1 MTPGSVAEPEWVTH
15 AVWWQIYPLGFVGA
29 PTVAAEAG
37 VPRLLEHRLERIVA
51 WLDYAVELGASGIA
65 LGPVFASESHGY
77 DTVDYFVIDPRL
89 GDEADFDRLIAEAH
103 QRGLRVLLDG
113 VFNHVGRGFERFRRA
128 AEGDAESAAWFV
140 PVGGAGHGGSGSD
153 AHAGAGAAGQPRTAN
168 FEVFE
173 GHDSLVKLNHD
184 EPAVA
189 DFVVSVMNDWVAR
202 GADGWRLDAAY
213 AVDPAFWAKVLPRV
227 RAEHPQVY
235 VVGEVLHGDYSAIVE
250 AATLDSV
257 TQYEVWKAIW
267 SSLHDRNFFELAY
280 ALGRHNEYLASFVP
294 LTFVGNHD
302 VTRLATAVDDRRHLA
317 HALIVLLTI
326 GGTPSIYYGDE
337 QGFTG
342 LKEQRV
348 GGDDAIRPEFPAVGP
363 SGFAAEGTADHAA
376 ARQGE
381 AADGWT
387 LYHLHQHLIGLRR
400 RHAWLHSARTQQL
413 ELTNEFF
420 AYEVVGGGD
429 GGGSGPDSQE
439 RLVVLLNVGDE
450 PYELQVT
457 RASTLLAG
465 SCDVTP
471 TASGSATVTPPHGW
485 AVLGA

>member
-1 MTPGSVAEPEWVTH
+1 MAEPGWVTH

-29 PTVAAEAG
+29 PTTAG
-37 VPRLLEHRLERIVA
+37 DGDGDSGSGEPGAGWPLEHRLERIVA

-65 LGPVFASESHGY
+65 LGPVFVSESHGY
-77 DTVDYFVIDPRL
+77 DTVDYFAIDARL
-89 GDEADFDRLIAEAH
+89 GDEADFDHLIAEAH
-103 QRGLRVLLDG
+103 RRGLRVLLDG
-113 VFNHVGRGFERFRRA
+113 VFNHVGRGFERFRLA
-128 AEGDAESAAWFV
+128 AEGDAESVAWFV
-140 PVGGAGHGGSGSD
+140 PLGGAAVDGAAGEGAVSEGAAVGSD
-153 AHAGAGAAGQPRTAN
+153 DRGAGAAGHPL

-189 DFVVSVMNDWVAR
+189 DFVVSVMNHWLER

-213 AVDPAFWAKVLPRV
+213 AVDPAFWARVLPRV

-235 VVGEVLHGDYSAIVE
+235 VVGEVLHGDYSAIAR

-280 ALGRHNEYLASFVP
+280 ALGRHNGFLSAFVP

-317 HALIVLLTI
+317 HALVVLLTI

-342 LKEQRV
+342 LKEQRA
-348 GGDDAIRPEFPAVGP
+348 GGDDAIRPEFPAAGP
-363 SGFAAEGTADHAA
+363 SAL
-376 ARQGE
+376 
-381 AADGWT
+381 AADDGWA

-400 RHAWLHSARTQQL
+400 RHPWLHAARTQQL
-413 ELTNEFF
+413 ELTNDFF
-420 AYEVVGGGD
+420 AYEVVGT
-429 GGGSGPDSQE
+429 DSQE
-439 RLVVLLNVGDE
+439 RLVVLLNVGDQ
-450 PYELQVT
+450 PYALEVA

-465 SCDVTP
+465 ECTVTP
-471 TASGSATVTPPHGW
+471 TPTGATISTPPHGW